1 MRGVSDLLE
10 RDIHLFWESKCLGCN
25 EFKTTDGEFVVIK
38 DFGTLNYGQG
48 PDFSAAHIQINGLD
62 FYGVLEIHIESRD
75 WYRHSHEMDNRYDQ
89 VILHVVW
96 KSNSTVRV
104 LNKKIPEIQLSDY
117 FSKNDLQKAQING
130 SVNFPCVNPFTQQ
143 EIPQNIVS
151 QQLALASIL
160 HLNEKVEQYLND
172 IKRLGFDWDQLLFQ
186 NLLIYA
192 LDPQNRSN
200 AELLFPELKLSMF
213 RRYPFDQVLRALL
226 MYSGL
231 YEQTPMNVR
240 KTFDYVT
247 EWKITTHVPLKF
259 GSCIKWKHGRVRP
272 SAYPLVRLNLVLSW
286 LNEYDFYFDE
296 FWNANLKFLIEDIK
310 KYSMSKGVMI
320 TLIQNVILPLR
331 MAKARLSGLNEDID
345 LSQIEILRYL
355 PFENNHITRKMK
367 SLFQLKQ
374 PSKAIESLA
383 LLSQHKQFCQS
394 KQCTTCLVGKAIWF

>member
-1 MRGVSDLLE
+1 MRE
-10 RDIHLFWESKCLGCN
+10 KDIHLFWESKCLGRN
-25 EFKTTDGEFVVIK
+25 EFKTTDGEIVIIK
-38 DFGTLNYGQG
+38 DFGINNNGQG
-48 PDFSAAHIQINGLD
+48 PDFSNAHVQINGFDL
-62 FYGVLEIHIESRD
+62 YGSIEIHIETRD

-104 LNKKIPEIQLSDY
+104 LNKKIPEIQLSNY
-117 FSKNDLQKAQING
+117 FSKNDLQKAQINR
-130 SVNFPCVNPFTQQ
+130 SVNFPCVNPFIQQ
-143 EIPQNIVS
+143 EIPKNIIS
-151 QQLALASIL
+151 QQIELASTL
-160 HLNEKVEQYLND
+160 YLNQKIKYYLID

-226 MYSGL
+226 MYSEL

-259 GSCIKWKHGRVRP
+259 VSCIKWKHGRVRP

-296 FWNANLKFLIEDIK
+296 FWNANLRFLLKDIK
-310 KYSMSKGVMI
+310 RYSLPKGVMI

>member
-1 MRGVSDLLE
+1 MRE
-10 RDIHLFWESKCLGCN
+10 KDIHLFWESKCLGCN
-25 EFKTTDGEFVVIK
+25 EFKTTDGEIVIIK
-38 DFGTLNYGQG
+38 DFGIINNGQG
-48 PDFSAAHIQINGLD
+48 PDFSNAHVQINGFDL
-62 FYGVLEIHIESRD
+62 YGSIEIHIETRD
-75 WYRHSHEMDNRYDQ
+75 WYRHSHEMDNRYEQ

-117 FSKNDLQKAQING
+117 FSKIDLQKAQINR

-143 EIPQNIVS
+143 EIPQNIIS

-160 HLNEKVEQYLND
+160 HLNEKVEQYLNE
-172 IKRLGFDWDQLLFQ
+172 IKRLKFDWDQLLFK
-186 NLLIYA
+186 NLLCYA

-200 AELLFPELKLSMF
+200 AELLFPDLKLSIF
-213 RRYPFDQVLRALL
+213 RRYSFDQASRALVVE
-226 MYSGL
+226 SGL
-231 YEQTPMNVR
+231 YEQTPVHIRNS
-240 KTFDYVT
+240 FDYLGERKNT
-247 EWKITTHVPLKF
+247 KYVPLYF
-259 GSCIKWKHGRVRP
+259 DYELKWKHGRVRP

-296 FWNANLKFLIEDIK
+296 FWNANLKFLIKDIK

>member
-1 MRGVSDLLE
+1 LRE
-10 RDIHLFWESKCLGCN
+10 KDIHLFWESKCLGRN
-25 EFKTTDGEFVVIK
+25 EFKTTDSEIVVVK
-38 DFGTLNYGQG
+38 DFGTLNHGQG
-48 PDFSAAHIQINGLD
+48 PDFSNAHVQINGLD
-62 FYGVLEIHIESRD
+62 LYGSIEIHIETKD
-75 WYRHSHEMDNRYDQ
+75 WYRHGHEIDKRYDQ
-89 VILHVVW
+89 AVLHVVW
-96 KSNSTVRV
+96 NSNSTVQV
-104 LNKKIPEIQLSDY
+104 LNNKLHEIQLSDY
-117 FSKNDLQKAQING
+117 FSENDLQKAQINQ
-130 SVNFPCVNPFTQQ
+130 SIDFPCVNPITQQ
-143 EIPQNIVS
+143 EIPQNIIS

-231 YEQTPMNVR
+231 YEQTPVHIRNSIDYLGER
-240 KTFDYVT
+240 KNTKYVPLYFDY
-247 EWKITTHVPLKF
+247 EF
-259 GSCIKWKHGRVRP
+259 KWKHGRVRP

-286 LNEYDFYFDE
+286 LNEYDFYFDK
-296 FWNANLKFLIEDIK
+296 FWNVDLKFLIEDIK
-310 KYSMSKGVMI
+310 RYSLSKGLLV
-320 TLIQNVILPLR
+320 TLIQNVIFPLR
-331 MAKARLSGLNEDID
+331 TAKARLSGLNEDID

-394 KQCTTCLVGKAIWF
+394 KQCITCLVGKAIWF

>member
-1 MRGVSDLLE
+1 MQE
-10 RDIHLFWESKCLGCN
+10 KDIHLFWESKCLGRN
-25 EFKTTDGEFVVIK
+25 EFKTTDGEIVVVK
-38 DFGTLNYGQG
+38 NFGTLNLGQG
-48 PDFSAAHIQINGLD
+48 PDFSNAHVHINGLD
-62 FYGVLEIHIESRD
+62 FYGAVEIHIETKD
-75 WYRHSHEMDNRYDQ
+75 WYRHGHEIDKRYDQ
-89 VILHVVW
+89 VVLHVVW

-104 LNKKIPEIQLSDY
+104 LNKKIPEIQLSEC
-117 FSKNDLQKAQING
+117 FSENDLQKAQINQ
-130 SVNFPCVNPFTQQ
+130 SIDFPCMNAFS
-143 EIPQNIVS
+143 IRALSRKLVS
-151 QQLALASIL
+151 QQLELASIL
-160 HLNEKVEQYLND
+160 HLNQKVEHNLVE
-172 IKRLGFDWDQLLFQ
+172 IKRLEFDWDQLLFQ
-186 NLLIYA
+186 NILCYA

-200 AELLFPELKLSMF
+200 AEMLFPDLKLSIF
-213 RRYPFDQVLRALL
+213 RRYSFDQALRALVVE
-226 MYSGL
+226 SGL
-231 YEQTPMNVR
+231 YEQTPVNIR
-240 KTFDYVT
+240 KSFDHLFENRNTKYIPLHFDY
-247 EWKITTHVPLKF
+247 EF
-259 GSCIKWKHGRVRP
+259 KWKHGKVLP

-296 FWNANLKFLIEDIK
+296 FWNANLKFLIKDIK

>member
-1 MRGVSDLLE
+1 MLE
-10 RDIHLFWESKCLGCN
+10 RDIHLFWESKCLGRN

-38 DFGTLNYGQG
+38 DFGTLNHGQG
-48 PDFSAAHIQINGLD
+48 PDFSAAHVQINGLD
-62 FYGVLEIHIESRD
+62 FYGAVEIHIETRD

-96 KSNSTVRV
+96 KSNSMVRV
-104 LNKKIPEIQLSDY
+104 LNKKIPEIQLSEY
-117 FSKNDLQKAQING
+117 FSKNDLQKAQINR

-143 EIPQNIVS
+143 EIPQNILS

-160 HLNEKVEQYLND
+160 HLNEKVEQYLTE
-172 IKRLGFDWDQLLFQ
+172 IKRLKFDWDQLLFK
-186 NLLIYA
+186 NLLCYA

-200 AELLFPELKLSMF
+200 AELLFPDLKLSIF
-213 RRYPFDQVLRALL
+213 RRYSFDQASRALVVE
-226 MYSGL
+226 SGL
-231 YEQTPMNVR
+231 YEQTPFHIRNS
-240 KTFDYVT
+240 FDYLGERKNT
-247 EWKITTHVPLKF
+247 KYIPLYF
-259 GSCIKWKHGRVRP
+259 DYEFKWKHGRVRP

-296 FWNANLKFLIEDIK
+296 FWNTNLKFLIKDIK

-331 MAKARLSGLNEDID
+331 MAKSRLSGLNEDID

>member
-1 MRGVSDLLE
+1 MLE
-10 RDIHLFWESKCLGCN
+10 RDIHIFWESKCLGRN
-25 EFKTTDGEFVVIK
+25 EFKTTDSEIVVVK
-38 DFGTLNYGQG
+38 DFGIINNGQG
-48 PDFSAAHIQINGLD
+48 PYFSNAHIQINGLD
-62 FYGVLEIHIESRD
+62 LYGWIEIHIETKD
-75 WYRHSHEMDNRYDQ
+75 WYRHGHEIDKRYEQ
-89 VILHVVW
+89 VVLHVVW
-96 KSNSTVRV
+96 KSNSRVRV
-104 LNKKIPEIQLSDY
+104 LNKRVPEIQLSDY
-117 FSKNDLQKAQING
+117 FSENDL
-130 SVNFPCVNPFTQQ
+130 PCVNPFTQQ
-143 EIPQNIVS
+143 EIPQNIIS

-226 MYSGL
+226 IYSGL

-259 GSCIKWKHGRVRP
+259 GSCINWKHGRVRP

-296 FWNANLKFLIEDIK
+296 FWNADLRFLLKDIK
-310 KYSMSKGVMI
+310 RYSLPKGVMI

-345 LSQIEILRYL
+345 LSQIEILRNL

-394 KQCTTCLVGKAIWF
+394 KQCTTCLIGKAKWF

>member
-1 MRGVSDLLE
+1 M
-10 RDIHLFWESKCLGCN
+10 
-25 EFKTTDGEFVVIK
+25 
-38 DFGTLNYGQG
+38 
-48 PDFSAAHIQINGLD
+48 
-62 FYGVLEIHIESRD
+62 
-75 WYRHSHEMDNRYDQ
+75 
-89 VILHVVW
+89 
-96 KSNSTVRV
+96 
-104 LNKKIPEIQLSDY
+104 
-117 FSKNDLQKAQING
+117 QKAQINQ
-130 SVNFPCVNPFTQQ
+130 SIDFPCVNPFTRQ
-143 EIPQNIVS
+143 EIPQNIIS

-259 GSCIKWKHGRVRP
+259 GSCINWKHGRVRP

-296 FWNANLKFLIEDIK
+296 FWNADLRFLLKGIK
-310 KYSMSKGVMI
+310 RYSLPKVVMI

-345 LSQIEILRYL
+345 LSQIEILRYYLRTITL
-355 PFENNHITRKMK
+355 PEK
-367 SLFQLKQ
+367 
-374 PSKAIESLA
+374 
-383 LLSQHKQFCQS
+383 
-394 KQCTTCLVGKAIWF
+394 

>member
-1 MRGVSDLLE
+1 MLE
-10 RDIHLFWESKCLGCN
+10 KDIHIFWESKCLGCN
-25 EFKTTDGEFVVIK
+25 EFKTTDGEIVIIK
-38 DFGTLNYGQG
+38 DFGIINNGQG
-48 PDFSAAHIQINGLD
+48 PDFSNAHIQINGLD
-62 FYGVLEIHIESRD
+62 LYGAVEIHIETKD
-75 WYRHSHEMDNRYDQ
+75 WYRHGHEIDKRYDQ

-117 FSKNDLQKAQING
+117 FSENDLQKTKTNRF
-130 SVNFPCVNPFTQQ
+130 VDFPCMTAYNEK
-143 EIPQNIVS
+143 EISQKITN

-160 HLNEKVEQYLND
+160 HLNQKVGQYLNE
-172 IKRLGFDWDQLLFQ
+172 IKRLEFDWDQLLFK
-186 NLLIYA
+186 NLLCYA

-200 AELLFPELKLSMF
+200 AELLFPDLKLSIL
-213 RRYPFDQVLRALL
+213 RRYPFHQALRALVVE
-226 MYSGL
+226 SGL
-231 YEQTPMNVR
+231 YEQTPVHIRNS
-240 KTFDYVT
+240 FDYLGERKNT
-247 EWKITTHVPLKF
+247 KYVPLYF
-259 GSCIKWKHGRVRP
+259 DHEFKWKHGRVRP

-296 FWNANLKFLIEDIK
+296 FWNADLRFLIEDIK
-310 KYSMSKGVMI
+310 RYSLSKGVLV

-374 PSKAIESLA
+374 PSKAIDSLA